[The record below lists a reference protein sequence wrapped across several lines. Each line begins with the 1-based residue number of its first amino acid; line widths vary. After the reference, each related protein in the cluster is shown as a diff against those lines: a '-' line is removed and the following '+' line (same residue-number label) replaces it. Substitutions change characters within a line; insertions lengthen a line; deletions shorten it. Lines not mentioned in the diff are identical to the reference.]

1 MNVSANY
8 NNILDKLDCYV
19 SRITAISV
27 FKGRSLSK
35 REYF

>member
-1 MNVSANY
+1 MNISANY

-19 SRITAISV
+19 ARITAFYA
-27 FKGRSLSK
+27 FKGGSLSK